1 MGAWNVQPDELIRL
15 IDRFHRA
22 FPADPP
28 GAFRD
33 FLRVEERLR
42 RDGDETAARALADA
56 LWVLA
61 PEIPFV
67 SDVARAAFFHAFA
80 HFLASPGP
88 AFDEERAREAME
100 VPRMIDS
107 SILRGDGAKD
117 PRLRRRS

>member
-1 MGAWNVQPDELIRL
+1 MQHDELILL

-42 RDGDETAARALADA
+42 GDGDEAAARALADA

-67 SDVARAAFFHAFA
+67 SDEARSGFFFALA
-80 HFLASPGP
+80 HFFASPGP
-88 AFDEERAREAME
+88 AFDGERAREAME

-107 SILRGDGAKD
+107 TILRGHEPTDSG
-117 PRLRRRS
+117 LRRRG

>member
-1 MGAWNVQPDELIRL
+1 MKQDDLIRL
-15 IDRFHRA
+15 IERLHGA

-42 RDGDETAARALADA
+42 RDGDDARARALADA

-61 PEIPFV
+61 PEIPFA
-67 SDVARAAFFHAFA
+67 SDEARAAFFRDLA

-100 VPRMIDS
+100 VPRMIRERKRD
-107 SILRGDGAKD
+107 
-117 PRLRRRS
+117 RRV